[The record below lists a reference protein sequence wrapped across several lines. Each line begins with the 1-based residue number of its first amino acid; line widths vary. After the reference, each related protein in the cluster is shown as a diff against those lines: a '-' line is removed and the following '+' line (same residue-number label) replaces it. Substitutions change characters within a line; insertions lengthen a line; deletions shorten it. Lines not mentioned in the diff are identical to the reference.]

1 MSLPEYKMCTLALS
15 LRELTNL
22 VLEGDLNLNAPYQR
36 GNVWTQEQ
44 RVNLLRSLLLGVPV
58 AAIVLNRRGSNTAW
72 TESGDQPY
80 YVAIDGKQRLTT
92 GLMWFGGD
100 LAIPT
105 DWLRAEFL
113 PADFCEST
121 VTFKNLVRAGQL
133 WMARNFVIPIAEAQ
147 LPSVAAEAEVY
158 GLINAA
164 GTPQTEED
172 LARARA
178 LARK

>member
-1 MSLPEYKMCTLALS
+1 MPLPEYKMNSLALS

-22 VLEGDLNLNAPYQR
+22 VREGDLDLNAPYQR
-36 GNVWTQEQ
+36 GDVWTKEQ
-44 RVNLLRSLLLGVPV
+44 RVNLLRSLLLSVPV
-58 AAIVLNRRGSNTAW
+58 AAIILNRRGSNAAW
-72 TESGDQPY
+72 TEGDDQPY

-92 GLMWFGGD
+92 GLMWFDGD

-105 DWLRAEFL
+105 EWLRTEFL
-113 PADFCEST
+113 PAGFRESM
-121 VTFKNLVRAGQL
+121 VTFTDLVRPGQL
-133 WMARNFVIPIAEAQ
+133 YMARNFVIPIAEAQ
-147 LPSVAAEAEVY
+147 LPTVAAEAEVY

-178 LARK
+178 LAGT